1 MEDDLEKEPTKGSSS
16 TPVKKLTLEKAIEL
30 GEYDPKFLSNFPE
43 WHDLSRHVQFQL
55 IRKALDNRY
64 RQLVTQYAELSNVL
78 DFSKKPEI
86 RKALDNVD
94 AQIKILRR
102 DKETLYAQYS

>member
-1 MEDDLEKEPTKGSSS
+1 MEDDSEKEPTKGS
-16 TPVKKLTLEKAIEL
+16 TGTNVKKITLEKAIEL
-30 GEYDPKFLSNFPE
+30 GEYDPNFLSNFAE
-43 WHDLSRHVQFQL
+43 WHELSRHVQFQL

-86 RKALDNVD
+86 RSAMENVD

-102 DKETLYAQYS
+102 DKEALYSQYS

>member
-1 MEDDLEKEPTKGSSS
+1 MEDDQEKEPTKGSQS

-30 GEYDPKFLSNFPE
+30 GEHDPNFLSNFPE

-55 IRKALDNRY
+55 IRKALENIY

-78 DFSKKPEI
+78 DLRNKPEI
-86 RKALDNVD
+86 RKAMDNVD
-94 AQIKILRR
+94 AQIKILRK
-102 DKETLYAQYS
+102 DKEMLYAQYS